1 MSEIEIIKDKVCFDE
16 LLKMIEETERNV
28 YLTGES
34 TNILSDLYKKKCY
47 DNIVKILKDRGYLW
61 TENNSQH

>member
-16 LLKMIEETERNV
+16 LLKMIEETERDV

-34 TNILSDLYKKKCY
+34 TNVLSDFYKKKCY

>member
-16 LLKMIEETERNV
+16 ILVKFSEAERNV
-28 YLTGES
+28 YLTGGT
-34 TNILSDLYKKKCY
+34 TNILADFYKKKCF
-47 DNIVKILKDRGYLW
+47 DEVVQMLKDRGYLW